1 MIRAFLLSLY
11 MAVTI
16 ALPNVA
22 GQESQTT
29 TWKGTLNARGT
40 KIRLELDVT
49 ESQSQL
55 IGELR
60 SLDQGNTKMKATD
73 ITVVGDTLS
82 FSVPK
87 VGAKFSG
94 KYANDGAIAEGTFSQ
109 GGAKLPLTLTLLSKG
124 DVNQE
129 VELKE
134 TLKEAWVG
142 KLEMGVIQP
151 VMQFR
156 IVSTDSGAT
165 AAYFDSVTEG
175 KTDFPATW
183 SAAGDMLKFD
193 VPAIKLSYRGTL
205 NDLHDK
211 AEGTWSQGGR
221 DVPLTLKKQA
231 TAYDN
236 INVWENRPQRP
247 TAPFPYD
254 REEVTFENKIDS
266 VTLAGTLTIPK
277 KPGKHPAVILIS
289 GSGPQDRDET
299 LMGHKPFLVLADY
312 LCRRGIAVLR
322 YDDRGTAASTGKF
335 NNATTED
342 FARDAS
348 ASVEFLKGHAQINP
362 REIGLVGHS
371 EGGLIAPMVVGSRN
385 DVAFIALLAATGVDG
400 TTISL
405 TQSEAMLRAAGT
417 DEAEIEIAQAVS
429 RAVLDVAAKSSKG
442 ADLTKELELA
452 MERVIQ
458 TIPESHREEAAKN
471 LLKEIPNL
479 NRKLQRNWSHF
490 FHAYDPRPAL
500 SNIKCPVLAI
510 IGSKDVQV
518 LPDLNMPEIKKALIR
533 GGNKDFEMIELEG
546 LNHMFQ
552 NCETG
557 AMGEYVS
564 IQETFNPIA
573 LARIGDWIVK
583 HTTPID

>member
-1 MIRAFLLSLY
+1 MIRASLLSLC

-16 ALPNVA
+16 FLPNAV
-22 GQESQTT
+22 GEDPQPT
-29 TWKGTLNARGT
+29 TWEGTLNAGGT
-40 KIRLELDVT
+40 KLRLELDVT
-49 ESQSQL
+49 EDENKL

-60 SLDQGNTKMKATD
+60 SLDQGNTKLKATD
-73 ITVVGDTLS
+73 ITVEGDTLT
-82 FSVPK
+82 FSVPQ

-94 KYANDGAIAEGTFSQ
+94 KYSKDGTIAEGTFSQ
-109 GGAKLPLTLTLLSKG
+109 GGANLPLKLTQSGK
-124 DVNQE
+124 V
-129 VELKE
+129 VESKE
-134 TLKEAWVG
+134 TLKEAWIG

-175 KTDFPATW
+175 KTDFQATW
-183 SAAGDMLKFD
+183 SAEGNKIKFD
-193 VPAIKLSYRGTL
+193 VPQIRLSYRGTL
-205 NDLHDK
+205 NELRDA

-247 TAPFPYD
+247 IAPFPYD
-254 REEVTFENKIDS
+254 MEEVAFENKIDS
-266 VTLAGTLTIPK
+266 VTLAGTLTIPS
-277 KPGKHPAVILIS
+277 KPGQHPAVILIS

-312 LCRRGIAVLR
+312 LTRRGVAVLR

-335 NNATTED
+335 GNATTED

-348 ASVEFLKGHAQINP
+348 AAVEFLNGHAQINP
-362 REIGLVGHS
+362 KEIGLAGHS
-371 EGGLIAPMVVGSRN
+371 EGGLIAPMVVGLRD

-417 DEAEIEIAQAVS
+417 EEAEIAIAQAVS
-429 RAVLDVAAKSSKG
+429 RAVLGVAANSSEG
-442 ADLTKELELA
+442 VDLTKNLELA

-458 TIPESHREEAAKN
+458 TIPEAQREEAAKN

-479 NRKLQRNWSHF
+479 NRKLQTNWSHF
-490 FHAYDPRPAL
+490 FHSYDPRPAL

-518 LPDLNMPEIKKALIR
+518 LPDLNMPEIKKALVR
-533 GGNKDFEMIELEG
+533 GGNQDFEMIELEG

-552 NCETG
+552 TCETG
-557 AMGEYVS
+557 AMGEYAS
-564 IQETFNPIA
+564 IQETFNPVA
-573 LARIGDWIVK
+573 LEKIGDWVVK
-583 HTTPID
+583 HTTLID